1 MAMDMNILERIEEL
15 MDLGMSEEDASVIA
29 DNEFGTDD
37 DEPDSGWNGDWLSY
51 DWERDPLGIL

>member
-1 MAMDMNILERIEEL
+1 MDMNILERIEEL

-29 DNEFGTDD
+29 DNEFGTGD

>member
-1 MAMDMNILERIEEL
+1 MNILERIEEL

-29 DNEFGTDD
+29 DNEFGTGD